1 VRRTIRKEVLA
12 SLLFV
17 AVGGTF
23 AVASLNHPIG
33 TAASMG
39 RGFFPLCV
47 GAILLMLGVLMLIR
61 SLVVPDRKETPLS
74 VDLRPLAA
82 IVASI
87 VAFAVLL
94 PWAGLYAATIATVLV
109 ASRAEAGFN
118 LLPAAILGFGLAVA
132 GHLSFVVGI
141 GLTLPLW
148 PSILQP

>member
-1 VRRTIRKEVLA
+1 MRLTISKEVLA
-12 SLLFV
+12 SLMFV

-23 AVASLNHPIG
+23 AIASLKHPMG

-47 GAILLMLGVLMLIR
+47 GAILVTIGVLMLIR
-61 SLVVPDRKETPLS
+61 SLIKPDRKETPFS

-94 PWAGLYAATIATVLV
+94 PLAGLYAATVATVLV
-109 ASRAEAGFN
+109 ASRADAGFG
-118 LLPAAILGFGLAVA
+118 LLPAAILGLGLAVA
-132 GHLSFVVGI
+132 GHLCFVVGI
-141 GLTLPLW
+141 GVTLPLW